1 MCFLKHI
8 FFCQYKVVPKI
19 ILYLEVDI
27 SSVFWS
33 IVIRYHLKRGELSKW
48 LLDLGYVEKSAQLDR
63 LSKNE
68 SMLLTKICE
77 ILEINP
83 NLTEE
88 EIKYF

>member
-1 MCFLKHI
+1 MLMNGK
-8 FFCQYKVVPKI
+8 KI
-19 ILYLEVDI
+19 DSLEDLRINFNI
-27 SSVFWS
+27 SDLVKNFQ
-33 IVIRYHLKRGELSKW
+33 RGELSKW
-48 LLDLGYVEKSAQLDR
+48 LLDLGYVEKSTQLDR